1 MTSLG
6 SFQFQLFPAP
16 GFSVLSIRSL
26 WTQSWKDIRNYLVHI
41 PYFTE
46 EKPEAWRRSGIS
58 LPDITQFSRGPAC
71 VLVKLGDMLLQGLK
85 AQERKHG
92 SQLMATPPTHT
103 LRLASPFHPCSWEPR
118 TDRRGPLLGIRKGG
132 DGLILQMPGG
142 LSNSGSSLLSF
153 PGASERML
161 YA

>member
-6 SFQFQLFPAP
+6 SFQFQLFSAP

-71 VLVKLGDMLLQGLK
+71 VLVKLGDTLLQGLK
-85 AQERKHG
+85 AQE
-92 SQLMATPPTHT
+92 
-103 LRLASPFHPCSWEPR
+103 
-118 TDRRGPLLGIRKGG
+118 
-132 DGLILQMPGG
+132 
-142 LSNSGSSLLSF
+142 
-153 PGASERML
+153 
-161 YA
+161 

>member
-6 SFQFQLFPAP
+6 STVQFQLFFAP

-71 VLVKLGDMLLQGLK
+71 VLVKLGDTLLQGLK

-92 SQLMATPPTHT
+92 SQLMATPPHTHT
-103 LRLASPFHPCSWEPR
+103 TSRQHLSPLF
-118 TDRRGPLLGIRKGG
+118 LG
-132 DGLILQMPGG
+132 
-142 LSNSGSSLLSF
+142 
-153 PGASERML
+153 ATH
-161 YA
+161 

>member
-6 SFQFQLFPAP
+6 SFQFQLFSAP

-46 EKPEAWRRSGIS
+46 EKPEAWRHSGIS

-71 VLVKLGDMLLQGLK
+71 VLVKLGDTLLQGLK

-92 SQLMATPPTHT
+92 SQLMATPPPTHT
-103 LRLASPFHPCSWEPR
+103 LRLASTFHPCSWEPR
-118 TDRRGPLLGIRKGG
+118 TDRRALCSGFGRVA
-132 DGLILQMPGG
+132 M
-142 LSNSGSSLLSF
+142 GSSF
-153 PGASERML
+153 RCPGVCPTPEAHC
-161 YA
+161 

>member
-6 SFQFQLFPAP
+6 SFQFQLFSAP

-26 WTQSWKDIRNYLVHI
+26 WTQNWKDIRNYLVHI

-71 VLVKLGDMLLQGLK
+71 VLVKLGDTLLQGLK

-92 SQLMATPPTHT
+92 SQLMATPPHTHT
-103 LRLASPFHPCSWEPR
+103 LCLASTFHPCSWEPR
-118 TDRRGPLLGIRKGG
+118 TDRRGLCSGFGRVAT
-132 DGLILQMPGG
+132 
-142 LSNSGSSLLSF
+142 GSSF
-153 PGASERML
+153 RCPGVCPTPEAHC
-161 YA
+161 

>member
-6 SFQFQLFPAP
+6 SFQFQLFSAP

-26 WTQSWKDIRNYLVHI
+26 WTQSWKDIRSYLVHI

-71 VLVKLGDMLLQGLK
+71 VLVKLGDTLLQGLK

-103 LRLASPFHPCSWEPR
+103 LRLASTFTPVPGSHALIGGALCSGFGRVAMGSSFRFPVSVQ
-118 TDRRGPLLGIRKGG
+118 LRK
-132 DGLILQMPGG
+132 LIVEF
-142 LSNSGSSLLSF
+142 SGSI
-153 PGASERML
+153 
-161 YA
+161 